1 MRTKRDIERLE
12 KNKPSQL
19 LTPETF
25 AQDQKA
31 QGFSAEEEFNNFQ
44 KANQAG

>member
-19 LTPETF
+19 LTPEAF
-25 AQDQKA
+25 AKDQKE
-31 QGFSAEEEFNNFQ
+31 QGFSAEEAFNNFQ
-44 KANQAG
+44 KAN